1 LHEESAVSL
10 RCVVC
15 SIFTPAQEAAMT
27 ASTARRVV
35 LITGAASG
43 IGAAT
48 ARRFLREGWQVAVN
62 HLDASQAAA
71 AAAICA
77 LATQPGQRAI
87 AVEGDVTQD
96 AHCLRLVELT
106 VRELGRL
113 DALVNAAGISKMV
126 PHAQLHELS
135 ADDFQRIYAVNTIG
149 PFQMMR
155 AAAPHLKASGRG
167 AVVNISSRAA
177 LMGSGSSIPYA
188 ASKAA
193 LNALTLA
200 LARVLAPE
208 VRVNAVCPALVEQ
221 GFVERL
227 APETFAQRRAHQ
239 IDVSPLRRIG
249 HPDEVAEAVWWLATG
264 ATMMTGAIVELD
276 FGMHLNA
283 I

>member
-1 LHEESAVSL
+1 MN
-10 RCVVC
+10 
-15 SIFTPAQEAAMT
+15 TPTPTE
-27 ASTARRVV
+27 RRVV
-35 LITGAASG
+35 IVTGGASG

-48 ARRFLREGWQVAVN
+48 VRRFVREGWQVVVN
-62 HLDASQAAA
+62 HLDASQRDATEML
-71 AAAICA
+71 IA
-77 LATQPGQRAI
+77 LAQAPGQRAI
-87 AVEGDVTQD
+87 AIEADVTRD
-96 AHCLRLVELT
+96 ADCVRLVEAT
-106 VRELGRL
+106 VKAFGRL

-126 PHAQLHELS
+126 AHADLHGVS
-135 ADDFQRIYAVNTIG
+135 AEDFQRIYAVNTIG

-155 AAAPHLKASGRG
+155 AAAAHLKASGRG

-193 LNALTLA
+193 VNALTMA

-227 APETFAQRRAHQ
+227 APQSFAQRREHQ
-239 IDVSPLRRIG
+239 IKVSPLKRIG
-249 HPDEVAEAVWWLATG
+249 HPDEVAEAIHWLITSAS
-264 ATMMTGAIVELD
+264 MMTGAIVELD

>member
-1 LHEESAVSL
+1 MNE
-10 RCVVC
+10 
-15 SIFTPAQEAAMT
+15 TG
-27 ASTARRVV
+27 RRVA

-48 ARRFLREGWQVAVN
+48 ARRFMRERWDVALN
-62 HLDASQAAA
+62 HLDAGQREAAD
-71 AAAICA
+71 A
-77 LATQPGQRAI
+77 LAASASAPGQRAI
-87 AVEGDVTQD
+87 AIEGDVTRD
-96 AHCLRLVELT
+96 ADCVRLVATT
-106 VRELGRL
+106 VERLGRL
-113 DALVNAAGISKMV
+113 DVLVNAAGISVMV
-126 PHAQLHELS
+126 PHAKLHDVQ
-135 ADDFQRIYAVNTIG
+135 ADDFQRIYAVNAIG

-155 AAAPHLKASGRG
+155 AAGPHLKASGRG

-193 LNALTLA
+193 VNALTLA

-208 VRVNAVCPALVEQ
+208 VRVNAVCPALVEH

-227 APETFAQRRAHQ
+227 APESFAQRRAHQ
-239 IDVSPLRRIG
+239 IAVSPLQRIG
-249 HPDEVAEAVWWLATG
+249 HPDEVAEAIWWLATG
-264 ATMMTGAIVELD
+264 ASMMTGAIVELD